1 MRLEIMCPNNFLTCL
16 PTGRQLKSKCMKTI
30 FTLTLGFLT
39 SLAAMAGF
47 KPSQLTVKVQ
57 DRGNYR
63 IVVDGKRFESFGSGV
78 IITNVDPGYHTVA
91 VSKTKAGSLFGI
103 LDMRYETLV

>member
-1 MRLEIMCPNNFLTCL
+1 
-16 PTGRQLKSKCMKTI
+16 MKTI
-30 FTLTLGFLT
+30 FTLTLGLLI
-39 SLAAMAGF
+39 SVAAMAGF

-63 IVVDGKRFESFGSGV
+63 ILVDGKRFESFGSGV

-91 VSKTKAGSLFGI
+91 ISKMKTNALFGV
-103 LDMRYETLV
+103 LEMRYETLVYNNTIYVKQGTAIALT